1 MIYKVIVADDQQLT
15 REGVC
20 SLLDRQRGI
29 EVVGQADGAPRVVQ
43 LARERQPDVV
53 IMGINASHFEG
64 VEAARQIAAECDGVK
79 VIVLSLYSNK
89 LLVADMFKA
98 GACGFLLKHCTFEEL
113 LEAIRKVVND
123 QVYLSPRIASVM
135 VDSYIGRSCKTDR
148 AIESNLTERE
158 CQVIRLLSEGKS
170 TKEIALHINM
180 SVQTVD
186 ACRRQVMKKLNLDSL
201 AQLVKYA
208 IREGLTPI
216 EY

>member
-20 SLLDRQRGI
+20 SLLDRQKGI
-29 EVVGQADGAPRVVQ
+29 EVVGRAEGAARAVQ

-53 IMGINASHFEG
+53 IMGINTSHFEA
-64 VEAARQIAAECDGVK
+64 VEAARRIATECDRVK

-98 GACGFLLKHCTFEEL
+98 GACGFLLKHCTFKEL
-113 LEAIRKVVND
+113 LEAIRKVVDD

-135 VDSYIGRSCKTDR
+135 VDNYIGRSSKANQ
-148 AIESNLTERE
+148 AIESNLTERDY
-158 CQVIRLLSEGKS
+158 QVVRLLSEGKS

-186 ACRRQVMKKLNLDSL
+186 ACRRQVMKKLHLDSL

-208 IREGLTPI
+208 IREGLTPV

>member
-158 CQVIRLLSEGKS
+158 CQVIRLLSEGRS